1 MKQFI
6 IVFIILIFG
15 YLVVKRTANL
25 FYYSDNMKKHFSKK
39 YDFTQSKEELKDKK

>member
-1 MKQFI
+1 MEQFI

-25 FYYSDNMKKHFSKK
+25 FYNSENMKKHYNKK
-39 YDFTQSKEELKDKK
+39 YDFTQSKEELNNKK